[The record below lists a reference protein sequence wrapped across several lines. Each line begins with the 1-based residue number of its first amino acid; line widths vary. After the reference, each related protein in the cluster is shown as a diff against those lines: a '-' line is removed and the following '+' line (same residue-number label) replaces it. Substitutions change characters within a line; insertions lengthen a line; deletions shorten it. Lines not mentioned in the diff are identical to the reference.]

1 MHFLT
6 KVFVVLAAILSIVL
20 SAMVIAYAVNT
31 DRILANYTS
40 LQALSQSQDAKIA
53 DLQSK
58 LSSGQIGDRAMIQQL
73 NADLANREQ
82 QVSDLQ
88 RAKAQLETDKNR
100 AESARQSLE
109 SKIAELGE
117 TAKTQASLIAS
128 YTEEIRTLRTSEFS
142 SRRAALDMEDR
153 MSDLESQ
160 REVLEQNYRALQEEI
175 AELRRSS
182 SQLAS
187 STSSS
192 AEGTS
197 SPFVYSGPVI
207 FGAVD
212 EVTDDASTGSTL
224 VKINIGTNDRVSK
237 NMRFGVVRD
246 GAFVGNLVVIST
258 DSKFSIAKFDA
269 LNTGKKVAAGDKVQ
283 SRFQ

>member
-6 KVFVVLAAILSIVL
+6 KVFVVLAALLSIVL

-53 DLQSK
+53 ELQSK
-58 LSSGQIGDRAMIQQL
+58 ISAGQIGDRAMIQQL
-73 NADLANREQ
+73 NSDLANREQ
-82 QVSDLQ
+82 QISDLQ

-117 TAKTQASLIAS
+117 TAKTQAALIAS
-128 YTEEIRTLRTSEFS
+128 YTEEIRTLRSSEFT

-160 REVLEQNYRALQEEI
+160 KEVLEQNYRALQEEI

-182 SQLAS
+182 ELAASGGGS
-187 STSSS
+187 SGG
-192 AEGTS
+192 AS
-197 SPFVYSGPVI
+197 SPFVYSGSVI
-207 FGAVD
+207 FGSVD
-212 EVTDDASTGSTL
+212 EVTEDISTGSTL
-224 VKINIGTNDRVSK
+224 VKINIGTNDRVAK

>member
-1 MHFLT
+1 
-6 KVFVVLAAILSIVL
+6 VFVVLAALLSIVL

-40 LQALSQSQDAKIA
+40 LQSLSQSQDAKIA
-53 DLQSK
+53 ELQSK
-58 LSSGQIGDRAMIQQL
+58 ISAGQIGDRAMIQQL
-73 NADLANREQ
+73 NSDLANREQ
-82 QVSDLQ
+82 QISDLQ

-117 TAKTQASLIAS
+117 TAKTQAALIAS
-128 YTEEIRTLRTSEFS
+128 YTDEIRSLRTSEFA
-142 SRRAALDMEDR
+142 SRRASLDMEDR

-160 REVLEQNYRALQEEI
+160 KEVLEQNYRALQEEI

-182 SQLAS
+182 ELATSGGGS
-187 STSSS
+187 SGNAS
-192 AEGTS
+192 A
-197 SPFVYSGPVI
+197 PFVFSGSVI
-207 FGAVD
+207 FGSVD
-212 EVTDDASTGSTL
+212 EVTEDIATGSTL
-224 VKINIGTNDRVSK
+224 VKLNIGSNDRVAK

>member
-1 MHFLT
+1 VHFLT
-6 KVFVVLAAILSIVL
+6 KVFVVLAALLSIVL

-40 LQALSQSQDAKIA
+40 LQSLSQSQDAKIA
-53 DLQSK
+53 ELQSK
-58 LSSGQIGDRAMIQQL
+58 ISAGQIGDRAMIQQL
-73 NADLANREQ
+73 NSDLANREQ
-82 QVSDLQ
+82 QISDLQ

-117 TAKTQASLIAS
+117 TAKTQAALIAS
-128 YTEEIRTLRTSEFS
+128 YTDEIRSLRTSEFA
-142 SRRAALDMEDR
+142 SRRASLDMEDR

-160 REVLEQNYRALQEEI
+160 KEVLEQNYRALQEEI

-182 SQLAS
+182 ELATSGGGS
-187 STSSS
+187 SGNAS
-192 AEGTS
+192 A
-197 SPFVYSGPVI
+197 PFVFSGSVI
-207 FGAVD
+207 FGSVD
-212 EVTDDASTGSTL
+212 EVTEDIATGSTL
-224 VKINIGTNDRVSK
+224 VKLNIGSNDRVAK

>member
-6 KVFVVLAAILSIVL
+6 KVFVVLAALLSIVL

-31 DRILANYTS
+31 DHILANYTS
-40 LQALSQSQDAKIA
+40 LQSLSQSQDAKIA
-53 DLQSK
+53 ELQSK
-58 LSSGQIGDRAMIQQL
+58 ISAGQIGDRAMIQQL
-73 NADLANREQ
+73 NSDLANREQ
-82 QVSDLQ
+82 QISDLQ

-117 TAKTQASLIAS
+117 TAKTQAALIAS
-128 YTEEIRTLRTSEFS
+128 YTDEIRSLRTSEFA
-142 SRRAALDMEDR
+142 SRRASLDMEDR

-160 REVLEQNYRALQEEI
+160 KEVLEQNYRALQEEI

-182 SQLAS
+182 ELATSGGGS
-187 STSSS
+187 SGNAS
-192 AEGTS
+192 A
-197 SPFVYSGPVI
+197 PFVFSGSVI
-207 FGAVD
+207 FGSVD
-212 EVTDDASTGSTL
+212 EVTEDIATGSTL
-224 VKINIGTNDRVSK
+224 VKLNIGSNDRVAK

>member
-6 KVFVVLAAILSIVL
+6 KVFVVLAALLSIVL

-53 DLQSK
+53 ELQSK
-58 LSSGQIGDRAMIQQL
+58 ISAGQIGDRAMIQQL
-73 NADLANREQ
+73 NSDLANREQ
-82 QVSDLQ
+82 QISDLQ

-117 TAKTQASLIAS
+117 TAKTQAALIAS
-128 YTEEIRTLRTSEFS
+128 YTEEIRTLRSSEFT

-160 REVLEQNYRALQEEI
+160 KEVLEQNYRALQEEI

-182 SQLAS
+182 ELAATGGGS
-187 STSSS
+187 SGG
-192 AEGTS
+192 AS
-197 SPFVYSGPVI
+197 SPFVYSGSVI
-207 FGAVD
+207 FGSVD
-212 EVTDDASTGSTL
+212 EVTEDISTGSTL
-224 VKINIGTNDRVSK
+224 VKINIGTNDRVAK